1 MLPPPRALAVR
12 GATVVVAI
20 ITARLVATDLA
31 ALHAQARASGPLVPV
46 VIARHDLALGTEIGT
61 GDVGVRRVFR
71 ADRPAGALTR
81 PSDAT
86 GRVVVVPL
94 VASAIAFDANLAAR
108 HRTGLGGALPP
119 GTRAVR
125 VAVRDA
131 VPAPPGSVVDVLVT
145 FDASS
150 VPADAEPTVAV
161 VEGAVVLAFGTRG
174 DRDVPV
180 TLLVPADA
188 AARLAY
194 AATAGTLTLVLDPPE
209 SAATT

>member
-1 MLPPPRALAVR
+1 
-12 GATVVVAI
+12 
-20 ITARLVATDLA
+20 
-31 ALHAQARASGPLVPV
+31 
-46 VIARHDLALGTEIGT
+46 
-61 GDVGVRRVFR
+61 
-71 ADRPAGALTR
+71 
-81 PSDAT
+81 
-86 GRVVVVPL
+86 
-94 VASAIAFDANLAAR
+94 
-108 HRTGLGGALPP
+108 
-119 GTRAVR
+119 
-125 VAVRDA
+125 
-131 VPAPPGSVVDVLVT
+131 VVDVLVT